1 MKLVSGR
8 RRVAVSDII
17 GTLIMVAITLV
28 AGAAVFG
35 FVNGQA
41 GNSENQYGQAVA
53 NNVNYLRE
61 HFVIVNTQFSGCA
74 PAGGN
79 RYCNQVA
86 VSLYNNGNVG
96 LTPKSF
102 TLINTTKTSPSGA
115 TVPQMYIVSTASAT
129 TAYGKTGTGAPAA
142 CGAGVSSGTAY
153 APLSTVGISSVPP
166 TVFTITLPAS
176 CFSSASSQIL
186 VGASYQ
192 LQILGT
198 FGYVAQ
204 LQVTASG

>member
-1 MKLVSGR
+1 
-8 RRVAVSDII
+8 
-17 GTLIMVAITLV
+17 MVAITLV

-41 GNSENQYGQAVA
+41 GSSENQYGQAVA

-61 HFVIVNTQFSGCA
+61 HFVIVNVQFASNGGSCA
-74 PAGGN
+74 SSGGN
-79 RYCNQVA
+79 KYCNQIL
-86 VSLYNNGNVG
+86 VSVYNNGNLA

-115 TVPQMYIVSTASAT
+115 AVPQMYIVSTAANT
-129 TAYGKTGTGAPAA
+129 IAYGKTGLPPPAA
-142 CGAGVSSGTAY
+142 CGAGVSSGAAY
-153 APLSTVGISSVPP
+153 AGASPVGMSSVPP

-176 CFSSASSQIL
+176 CFSTTTSQIL

-204 LQVTASG
+204 VQVTASG